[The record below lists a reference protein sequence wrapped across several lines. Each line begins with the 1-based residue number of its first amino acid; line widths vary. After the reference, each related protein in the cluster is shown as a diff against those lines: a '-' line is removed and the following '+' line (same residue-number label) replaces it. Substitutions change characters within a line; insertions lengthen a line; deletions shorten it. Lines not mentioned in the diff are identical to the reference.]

1 LPYLFLIDLTC
12 VVIAMRQQ
20 WPLLIPLMGTSAMA
34 FAWMLVDARHLGWF
48 AWFALA
54 MAALHI
60 GGAFR
65 TERSGLVHD
74 ILYFTGHGCF
84 ALSVLSAL
92 EIWTTHAVSAAD
104 QGSVLSE
111 LGSFFLGVYGVAAL
125 IYGVARKSA
134 TNRTLGLVLLGLV
147 IAKLYIWD
155 VWFLVR
161 LYRMTAFIALGILLL
176 GASYTYSRW
185 RAKPE

>member
-1 LPYLFLIDLTC
+1 
-12 VVIAMRQQ
+12 
-20 WPLLIPLMGTSAMA
+20 LIPLMGASAMA
-34 FAWMLVDARHLGWF
+34 FAWILVDARHPGWF
-48 AWFALA
+48 AWFGLA
-54 MAALHI
+54 MTVLHI

-65 TERSGLVHD
+65 TERSGLLHD
-74 ILYFTGHGCF
+74 TLYFTGHGCF
-84 ALSVLSAL
+84 ALSVLSAMQ
-92 EIWTTHAVSAAD
+92 IWTTHAISAAD

-111 LGSFFLGVYGVAAL
+111 LSSFFLGVYGVAVL

-155 VWFLVR
+155 VWFLER

-176 GASYTYSRW
+176 GASYAYSLW
-185 RAKPE
+185 RSKPE